1 MLTGTLTLPA
11 GRLAAARKTAAGTF
25 DSATR
30 GWQLVAPA
38 LVVLCLMDL
47 LPILWSIGMGF
58 FRYRADRLRT
68 PPRFLGLGNY
78 IDLLTDEDIWERVT
92 NTGQMILGSVLI
104 QVAVGAALT
113 LLFYR
118 PFAYR
123 RTILMLVLAPMLL
136 STVFVGTFFN
146 FFFLPPFGLV
156 PALLS
161 PLLGH
166 DFNPLASPTGAM
178 AAIIIADAWMWSPFV
193 MLMLMAGLAGV
204 PRELCEAAEVDR
216 AGRWRHF
223 RSVIFPSLRGV
234 LLLAVLFR
242 TIESFN
248 GFDLIFTI
256 TNGGPGTSTESLS
269 TEIYGDAFV
278 LFETGRA
285 SALANFSTFVIIVLV
300 NLYFQAIRQ
309 RSRATE
315 AGAA

>member
-1 MLTGTLTLPA
+1 MSSTLSMSASHVPSAPRT
-11 GRLAAARKTAAGTF
+11 ARGSFASAAG
-25 DSATR
+25 

-38 LVVLCLMDL
+38 LVVLCAMNLV
-47 LPILWSIGMGF
+47 PILWSIGMSF

-68 PPRFLGLGNY
+68 PPHFLGLANY
-78 IDLLTDEDIWERVT
+78 VDLLTDPDIWERVT

-104 QVAVGAALT
+104 QVAVGALLT

-118 PFAYR
+118 PFPGR
-123 RTILMLVLAPMLL
+123 RLILMLVLAPMLL

-156 PALLS
+156 SALVS
-161 PLLGH
+161 PFLGH
-166 DFNPLASPTGAM
+166 PFNPLASPTGAM
-178 AAIIIADAWMWSPFV
+178 ACLIVADAWMWSPFV
-193 MLMLMAGLAGV
+193 MLMLMAGLSGV
-204 PRELCEAAEVDR
+204 SRDLYEAAEVDR
-216 AGRWRHF
+216 ASRWQRF
-223 RSVIFPSLRGV
+223 RGVVFPSVRGV

-248 GFDLIFTI
+248 AFDLIFTI

-309 RSRATE
+309 RNRAAE
-315 AGAA
+315 ER